1 MSKINNTT
9 AYPIV
14 PPAIGDLVILSDVS
28 DSKSTKNFQIGAL
41 NDLFIDTFVNP
52 DATDFHIPV
61 FNQGGVR
68 ITNSIMS
75 QDSSPSNGVD
85 GTKITIAGN
94 LEINGTAEI
103 DSLTSGFLPYVN
115 PAGILSDSII
125 YQDAEGHVGVGVV
138 GTPPNPEHK
147 FEVYDLRGENNALD
161 YSMIVSADVTT
172 SGAGAGG
179 IKNQLSLDGG
189 VTYPYAIS
197 LVTGTT
203 SSEVMATGKLAFF
216 TNSDLNTTSATGF
229 SGFATHDGTN
239 PHWQLGGA
247 VGDASPAETLKV
259 VGNTTITG
267 DAQIDTLANN
277 YIPVNNTQGI
287 LRDSGFYQ
295 VNAPVTADKAIGLN
309 TTNLDSFY
317 GEYPDLRVASRQ
329 TNDPGVLD
337 LFRPDGDVQGGDRVG
352 ILQYSLDD
360 DAQYAVAQVEVKTIG
375 NSGTGNTGGGKLCI
389 KTSTNFPGAQPTERL
404 CIDNTGAD
412 FSVPI
417 NVTDTNQSS
426 FAGQV
431 TIPTTPVAAT
441 DAASKAY
448 VDSQSGGGGI
458 AQTTGNYTPQIIAN
472 TPSEWVISSYS
483 IQQGKWVRTGN
494 LIHCDFYISI
504 SASNISGNTGGTSS
518 LSIQGWPYNYEGNI
532 NDDYQDGNLVSAN
545 GFDVKM
551 QSFDISV
558 GSGLGNAKLS
568 LNKQNT
574 AVTNYYIETPM
585 QTGDLNNGNSI
596 NIRGSFSYTTSN
608 TTLNPGATIDP

>member
-14 PPAIGDLVILSDVS
+14 PPATGDLVILSDVS

-85 GTKITIAGN
+85 GTKITIAGD

-115 PAGILSDSII
+115 PTGILADSVV
-125 YQDAEGHVGVGVV
+125 YQDAEGHVGIGVV

-147 FEVYDLRGENNALD
+147 FEVYDLRDENNAFD
-161 YSMIVSADVTT
+161 YSMVVTSDVN
-172 SGAGAGG
+172 SPFNQGAGG
-179 IKNQLSLDGG
+179 IKNQLSTDGG

-197 LVTGTT
+197 LVAGTT
-203 SSEVMATGKLAFF
+203 SSELMASTKLAFYS
-216 TNSDLNTTSATGF
+216 NSDLNTSSATGF
-229 SGFATHDGTN
+229 SGFITHDGTN
-239 PHWQLGGA
+239 PHWQIGGA

-259 VGNTTITG
+259 VGNTNITG
-267 DAQIDTLANN
+267 DVQIDTLSNN
-277 YIPVNNTQGI
+277 YIPVNNNDGV

-295 VNAPVTADKAIGLN
+295 VSAPVNAGKAIGLN

-337 LFRPDGDVQGGDRVG
+337 LFRPDGDVVAGDRVG

-360 DAQYAVAQVEVKTIG
+360 DAQYAVAQIEVKTIG
-375 NSGTGNTGGGKLCI
+375 NSGMGNTGGGKLCI
-389 KTSTNFPGAQPTERL
+389 KTSTNQAGAQVTERL
-404 CIDNTGAD
+404 CIDNTEAD

-417 NVTDTNQSS
+417 NVTDLNQSS

-431 TIPTTPVAAT
+431 TIPATPVAAT

-448 VDSQSGGGGI
+448 VDSQSGGI
-458 AQTTGNYTPQIIAN
+458 AQTSGSYTPQMIAV

-483 IQQGKWVRTGN
+483 QQQGRWTRIGN
-494 LIHCDFYISI
+494 LIHCDFYISL
-504 SASNISGNTGGTSS
+504 SASNVSGNTGGTSG
-518 LSIQGWPYNYEGNI
+518 LTIQGWPYDYQGNI
-532 NDDYQDGNLVSAN
+532 NDNFQDANLVFAN
-545 GFDVKM
+545 GFDVKV
-551 QSFDISV
+551 QSISIAV
-558 GSGLGNAKLS
+558 NSGLGNAVIS
-568 LNKQNT
+568 LNKQN
-574 AVTNYYIETPM
+574 AVVTSYYVEDTM
-585 QTGDLNNGNSI
+585 RTGDFNNGNLI
-596 NIRGSFSYTTSN
+596 NIRGSFSYETSS